1 MAKNITMDE
10 LLTIIDSLPY
20 NKFKEIIDHYS
31 ATNKADFENEMELMV
46 TAGLQQ
52 KLLKLGI
59 NSTCPYCGSDR
70 VIKKGKRKHIQV
82 LLCKDCNKKFTP
94 SLIPFWRKQDGIG
107 IYGLKS

>member
-46 TAGLQQ
+46 TASLQQ
-52 KLLKLGI
+52 KLLK
-59 NSTCPYCGSDR
+59 R
-70 VIKKGKRKHIQV
+70 GKESISRFFNVRTAIRNLHHR
-82 LLCKDCNKKFTP
+82 LFHLY
-94 SLIPFWRKQDGIG
+94 S
-107 IYGLKS
+107 

>member
-46 TAGLQQ
+46 TAVF
-52 KLLKLGI
+52 
-59 NSTCPYCGSDR
+59 S
-70 VIKKGKRKHIQV
+70 
-82 LLCKDCNKKFTP
+82 
-94 SLIPFWRKQDGIG
+94 
-107 IYGLKS
+107 KSY

>member
-46 TAGLQQ
+46 TASLQQ
-52 KLLKLGI
+52 KLLKHGI

-70 VIKKGKRKHIQV
+70 VIKKGRFTKS
-82 LLCKDCNKKFTP
+82 NK
-94 SLIPFWRKQDGIG
+94 
-107 IYGLKS
+107 LKAVNEFCTGFI